1 MEKQQWNPLAVL
13 TQSVQRMPELS
24 FVNEWKAWMDKQE
37 VVVHD
42 RKHHIAVGDM
52 EAPAGLEVSDLGWI
66 YIQQT
71 GGT

>member
-1 MEKQQWNPLAVL
+1 
-13 TQSVQRMPELS
+13 MPELS

-52 EAPAGLEVSDLGWI
+52 ETPAGLEVSDLGWI
-66 YIQQT
+66 YIQQA